1 MKLSEVRLPEVRLVV
16 AGRAWWQ
23 RSLGGRGYARMREL
37 DLDTHALA
45 FSAQQVLCTAPLVV
59 AISAILDRFTGR
71 NISSV
76 IARFF
81 GLGPEATSAVGSL
94 FSHSSRRMS
103 LSELVLGLIVAVLF
117 ATSVATVQQRAFELI
132 WTLPRVISARS
143 YLRQLAYVP
152 ALALFIALLL
162 AAGRLVRR
170 IDSSVPHV
178 GLVAVLLLQA
188 LLVFCFIWWT
198 QHWLL
203 GGRVEWRALM
213 PGALVVAVL
222 TVLTV
227 RISRLIMDGQITWQV
242 EAYGLVG
249 VVFVM
254 SVWLGI
260 FSAVIF
266 FGILAGA
273 VWVERESDP
282 AQAETGHE
290 LRDSPLTVP
299 GLVSTAEALD
309 GKIERPQHVN

>member
-1 MKLSEVRLPEVRLVV
+1 MPRLPGLRLVA
-16 AGRAWWQ
+16 AGRAWWA

-45 FSAQQVLCTAPLVV
+45 FSAQQVLCTAPLLV

-71 NISSV
+71 DVTFV

-81 GLGPEATSAVGSL
+81 GLGHEATVAVGEL

-103 LSELVLGLIVAVLF
+103 MAELVGGLVIAVLF
-117 ATSVATVQQRAFELI
+117 TTSVATVQQRAFELI
-132 WTLPRVISARS
+132 WTLPRVTSVRG
-143 YLRQLAYVP
+143 YLRQLLYVP
-152 ALALFIALLL
+152 ALALFIAALLL
-162 AAGRLVRR
+162 AGRLVRAM
-170 IDSSVPHV
+170 DATGTVLGV
-178 GLVAVLLLQA
+178 AAVLVLQA
-188 LLVFCFIWWT
+188 AIVFLFIWWS

-203 GGRVEWRALM
+203 GGRVEWRALA

-222 TVLTV
+222 TVITV
-227 RISRLIMDGQITWQV
+227 RLSRVIMDGQITWQV
-242 EAYGLVG
+242 QAYGLVG

-273 VWVERESDP
+273 VWVERAADP
-282 AQAETGHE
+282 TLAAEGE
-290 LRDSPLTVP
+290 EISDSPLTVP
-299 GLVSTAEALD
+299 GLISAADALD
-309 GKIERPQHVN
+309 EPRAQHVG